1 MKKKNLIYIIGAGR
15 SGTTLL
21 DIILGNTSSS
31 ISLGEINRFFKRAG
45 IPPKRAN
52 NDEVFLFWEKIKKD
66 FDEKFPGTNY
76 DDLAKVFHRNEYH
89 STVIK
94 NVIRG
99 CDQEYMILLSSHYNV
114 IFDNVI
120 EENVVESS
128 KYPLRAFNI
137 SKALKDQ
144 DINVKYIYIKKDPVK
159 VVKSFT
165 KKDIEQPSKNFIASN
180 IYYLLVNMLCSFI
193 VKRLKRK
200 GHKTYE
206 ITFEKLMNDPVGSL
220 RSLAD
225 EFNMDLS
232 EVESLISAKKA
243 LSTGFLFDGNRIRIK
258 DALFLRVQEKEE
270 KKDFKFY
277 LIRGFNFL
285 VYR

>member
-1 MKKKNLIYIIGAGR
+1 MKKKNVIYIIGAGR

-21 DIILGNTSSS
+21 DIILGNTRNS
-31 ISLGEINRFFKRAG
+31 ISLGEINRFFKRGG
-45 IPPKRAN
+45 IPPKRT
-52 NDEVFLFWEKIKKD
+52 NDDKVFLFWKKIKED
-66 FDEKFPGTNY
+66 FDKKIPGANY

-89 STVIK
+89 SMALKTLIL
-94 NVIRG
+94 G
-99 CDQEYMILLSSHYNV
+99 CDQEYKTLLSTHYNV
-114 IFDNVI
+114 IFDNVL
-120 EENVVESS
+120 EENLVESS

-144 DINVKYIYIKKDPVK
+144 DISVKYIYIKKDPVK

-180 IYYLLVNMLCSFI
+180 IYYLLVNMLCTYI
-193 VKRLKRK
+193 VRTLKRM

-206 ITFEKLMNDPVGSL
+206 ITFEKIMNDPV
-220 RSLAD
+220 RSLKSISD

-232 EVESLISAKKA
+232 EVESLVSSKKP
-243 LSTGFLFDGNRIRIK
+243 LGTGFLFDGNRIRIK
-258 DALFLRVQEKEE
+258 EALFLQIQEKED
-270 KKDFKFY
+270 KKNFKYY

>member
-1 MKKKNLIYIIGAGR
+1 MKKRNLIYIIGAGR

-21 DIILGNTSSS
+21 DIILGNTSNS
-31 ISLGEINRFFKRAG
+31 ISLGEINRFFKRGG

-52 NDEVFLFWEKIKKD
+52 DDEVFLFWEKIKKD
-66 FDEKFPGTNY
+66 FDEKIPRANY

-89 STVIK
+89 STVLK
-94 NVIRG
+94 NIIVG
-99 CDQEYMILLSSHYNV
+99 CDQEYKTLLSTHYNV

-180 IYYLLVNMLCSFI
+180 IYYLLVNILCTYI
-193 VKRLKRK
+193 VRALKRK

-206 ITFEKLMNDPVGSL
+206 ITFEKLMNDPVRSL
-220 RSLAD
+220 RSLSDA
-225 EFNMDLS
+225 FNMDYQ
-232 EVESLISAKKA
+232 KP
-243 LSTGFLFDGNRIRIK
+243 NP
-258 DALFLRVQEKEE
+258 
-270 KKDFKFY
+270 
-277 LIRGFNFL
+277 
-285 VYR
+285 